1 MGQEVLDMTIR
12 ELYINIGGDYNQ
24 AIKVL
29 MLDKLLDKHIRRF
42 TGNGVAERLFAA
54 GESMDETELFEASHA
69 MKGVCANLGLMNLSE
84 AASEIC
90 EEFRPGKERKFSDD
104 EVKIKIEELRL
115 LYEKTAEG
123 IRKYEESAT

>member
-1 MGQEVLDMTIR
+1 MSPERTQ
-12 ELYINIGGDYNQ
+12 LYS
-24 AIKVL
+24 
-29 MLDKLLDKHIRRF
+29 RTRF
-42 TGNGVAERLFAA
+42 RPSRHSASEPVAV
-54 GESMDETELFEASHA
+54 S
-69 MKGVCANLGLMNLSE
+69 VNLSE

-104 EVKIKIEELRL
+104 EVKTKIEELRL